1 MQNISIQNARDLG
14 HDARAV
20 VESLLGRKL
29 SEEEQVA
36 VMAFSV
42 HPAPPGEERR
52 IAAQRL
58 GETLQDMAESA
69 QRIPGDEMETLIDEA
84 MEQVRQRQ
92 P

>member
-1 MQNISIQNARDLG
+1 MQNISIQSARDLRP
-14 HDARAV
+14 DARAA

-36 VMAFSV
+36 VMAFPGY
-42 HPAPPGEERR
+42 PAPAGEERR

-58 GETLQDMAESA
+58 GETLQSMAQSA
-69 QRIPGDEMETLIDEA
+69 QRVPVDEMEALIEEA
-84 MEQVRQRQ
+84 LEQVRQRQ

>member
-1 MQNISIQNARDLG
+1 MQNISIQNARDLRR
-14 HDARAV
+14 DARAV

-36 VMAFSV
+36 VLAFPV
-42 HPAPPGEERR
+42 HPAPPEEERKT
-52 IAAQRL
+52 AALRL
-58 GETLQDMAESA
+58 AENLEAMAESA
-69 QRIPGDEMETLIDEA
+69 RRVPEDQMQPLIDEA

>member
-1 MQNISIQNARDLG
+1 VQNISIQNARDLRR
-14 HDARAV
+14 DARAV

-36 VMAFSV
+36 VLAFPV
-42 HPAPPGEERR
+42 HPAPPEEERKT
-52 IAAQRL
+52 AALRL
-58 GETLQDMAESA
+58 AENLEAMAESA
-69 QRIPGDEMETLIDEA
+69 RRVPEDEMEPLIDEA